1 MFKYKWEPS
10 WTQPP
15 WLSVTSPSLQFSSV
29 VQLYPTLC
37 NPMDHSTPGLPVH
50 HLEFTQTH
58 VHRVSDAIQPSHPLP
73 SPSPPREM
81 QIKTTMR
88 YHLTLVRMAIIKKST
103 NNKCWRG
110 CEEKGTL
117 YCWWECKLIQP
128 LWRTVWRFLKEKEL
142 RIKVPYD
149 PAIPLFG
156 KDPEKATI
164 LKDPC
169 SVQHYLQYPGHGSNQ
184 DVHWQMNG

>member
-1 MFKYKWEPS
+1 MYFKVNQLYLYICIFLFLDFLPI
-10 WTQPP
+10 
-15 WLSVTSPSLQFSSV
+15 SVT
-29 VQLYPTLC
+29 TE
-37 NPMDHSTPGLPVH
+37 HSKLISYHFTP
-50 HLEFTQTH
+50 
-58 VHRVSDAIQPSHPLP
+58 
-73 SPSPPREM
+73 
-81 QIKTTMR
+81 
-88 YHLTLVRMAIIKKST
+88 VRMNIIKKST

-156 KDPEKATI
+156 KYPEKATI

-184 DVHWQMNG
+184 DVH